1 MRNDLPVNGF
11 KQRLSSG
18 TPQIGLWMTLASP
31 TATEIAA
38 GAGFDWLLID
48 TEHSPNELPDVLHH
62 LRAAEGGTAEPVVR
76 VPWNEPVAVKRML
89 DIGVRSLLFPF
100 VQSADEARQA
110 VRATRY
116 PPDGIRGVAGVS
128 RATRYGRVADYY
140 SRAAGEI
147 CVIVQIETR
156 KAVDAIEEIAAVPG
170 IDALFIGP
178 ADLSADFGFKGSWS
192 SPEAWSKILDAGAR
206 IKKAGKQ
213 AGFLSAREEDCRK
226 VLAAGFGFV
235 AVGTDTGILAR
246 NADALVKSYKS

>member
-1 MRNDLPVNGF
+1 MRNDLPVNAF
-11 KQRLSSG
+11 KQNLSAG
-18 TPQIGLWMTLASP
+18 TPQIGLWLTLTSP

-48 TEHSPNELPDVLHH
+48 TEHSPNELPDVQHH

-116 PPDGIRGVAGVS
+116 PPDGIRGVSGVS

-170 IDALFIGP
+170 VDALFIGP
-178 ADLSADFGFKGSWS
+178 ADLSADLGLKGNWS
-192 SPEAWSKILDAGAR
+192 SPEAWSKILEAGAR
-206 IKKAGKQ
+206 IKKAGKS
-213 AGFLSAREEDCRK
+213 AGFLSPREEDCRK

-246 NADALVKSYKS
+246 GTDALVKTYKS

>member
-1 MRNDLPVNGF
+1 MKNDLPVNMF
-11 KQRLSSG
+11 KQRLASG

-48 TEHSPNELPDVLHH
+48 TEHSPNELPDVQHH

-100 VQSADEARQA
+100 VQSAEEAAQA

-116 PPDGIRGVAGVS
+116 PPDGIRGVSGVS

-140 SRAAGEI
+140 SRAASEI
-147 CVIVQIETR
+147 CVIVQIETA
-156 KAVDAIEEIAAVPG
+156 KA
-170 IDALFIGP
+170 
-178 ADLSADFGFKGSWS
+178 
-192 SPEAWSKILDAGAR
+192 
-206 IKKAGKQ
+206 
-213 AGFLSAREEDCRK
+213 
-226 VLAAGFGFV
+226 
-235 AVGTDTGILAR
+235 
-246 NADALVKSYKS
+246 

>member
-1 MRNDLPVNGF
+1 MKDDLPANAF
-11 KQRLSSG
+11 KQRLASG
-18 TPQIGLWMTLASP
+18 TPQIGLWMTLTSP
-31 TATEIAA
+31 TATEIVA

-48 TEHSPNELPDVLHH
+48 TEHSPNELPDVQHH

-116 PPDGIRGVAGVS
+116 PPDGIRGVSGVS

-140 SRAAGEI
+140 SRAASEI

-170 IDALFIGP
+170 VDALFIGP
-178 ADLSADFGFKGSWS
+178 ADLSADLGLKGNWS
-192 SPEAWSKILDAGAR
+192 SPEAWSKILEAGQR
-206 IKKAGKQ
+206 IRKAGKS
-213 AGFLSAREEDCRK
+213 AGFLSPREEDCRK

-235 AVGTDTGILAR
+235 AVGSDTGILAR
-246 NADALVKSYKS
+246 GTDALVKTYKS

>member
-1 MRNDLPVNGF
+1 VAD
-11 KQRLSSG
+11 
-18 TPQIGLWMTLASP
+18 
-31 TATEIAA
+31 
-38 GAGFDWLLID
+38 
-48 TEHSPNELPDVLHH
+48 PD
-62 LRAAEGGTAEPVVR
+62 EPVVR

-100 VQSADEARQA
+100 VQSADEARLA

-116 PPDGIRGVAGVS
+116 PPDGIRGVSGVS

-156 KAVDAIEEIAAVPG
+156 KAVDAIEDIAAVPG
-170 IDALFIGP
+170 VDALFIGP
-178 ADLSADFGFKGSWS
+178 ADLSADLGLKGNWS
-192 SPEAWSKILDAGAR
+192 SPEAWSKILEAGAR
-206 IKKAGKQ
+206 IKKAGKS
-213 AGFLSAREEDCRK
+213 AGFLSPREEDCRK

-246 NADALVKSYKS
+246 GTDALVKTYKS